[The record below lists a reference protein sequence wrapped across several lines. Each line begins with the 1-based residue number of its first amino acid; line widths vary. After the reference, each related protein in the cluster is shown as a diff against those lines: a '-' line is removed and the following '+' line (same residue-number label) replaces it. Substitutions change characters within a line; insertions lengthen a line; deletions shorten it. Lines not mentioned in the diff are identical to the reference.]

1 MIFCF
6 YFFKFYKYTLFNDKY
21 QATSYL
27 IPKDSF
33 AVKKLMLCTIF
44 VILPFVNYQEK
55 TMLNNNKLVLLT
67 LLFVLLF
74 AGNGNLFAGNQDIS
88 AIRAMQLFDE
98 GKYEAAEIAFR
109 QLLENE
115 PGNTMLNYYYAASRT
130 ENGHYSEN
138 DLNTLLGVIKD
149 ATPHRI
155 NYYLGVQYHAR
166 SNWEQALKYYN
177 QYRISVNEEDRE
189 EVQLTQK
196 IQQCY
201 DKVNPFAEQETPA
214 PAAITDQQEQPE
226 PTAEPEQTKEPES
239 TIPETTPPSPKQEK
253 ESIAENTVKEGSLI
267 ASDPVPQPLQSELIS
282 IPRKNLPDLPGVKA
296 TYTPP
301 SGEPVEFQ
309 VNNKITYLNTAHF
322 KTEKGKEL
330 FLKGK
335 KLQSELN
342 QEIEKADELRNE
354 YKTIQDPERK
364 AEIGDEILT
373 IENESYPIRENIM
386 QLFSESRQHE
396 NNYWQHAGE
405 TAVNNFIIELDK
417 MKRARE
423 QATVQNQ
430 EKNTDT
436 PLLISASDLFNS
448 SEPASQNQQQENENE
463 LVYKI
468 QIGAYSRGLPAY
480 VERKFNKLSL
490 IRKIDNY
497 TDENGVVVYT
507 TGNLSNLDDAIK
519 MQNQVRQEG
528 IEDAFVVPYFN
539 GKRITLEQA
548 KKIEA
553 EDDIERD

>member
-1 MIFCF
+1 
-6 YFFKFYKYTLFNDKY
+6 
-21 QATSYL
+21 
-27 IPKDSF
+27 
-33 AVKKLMLCTIF
+33 
-44 VILPFVNYQEK
+44 
-55 TMLNNNKLVLLT
+55 MLNNNKFVLLT

-74 AGNGNLFAGNQDIS
+74 AGNGNLFAGSQNIS
-88 AIRAMQLFDE
+88 ATRAMQLFDAGE
-98 GKYEAAEIAFR
+98 YEAAEIAFR
-109 QLLENE
+109 QLLEDE
-115 PGNTMLNYYYAASRT
+115 PGNTMLNYYFAASRT

-166 SNWEQALKYYN
+166 NNWEQALKYYN
-177 QYRISVNEEDRE
+177 QYRNSVTEEDRE

-201 DKVNPFAEQETPA
+201 DRVNPFAEQEATP
-214 PAAITDQQEQPE
+214 PTEIVEQEEKSKPITDQAQ
-226 PTAEPEQTKEPES
+226 TIEPEKTVA
-239 TIPETTPPSPKQEK
+239 ETDEEK
-253 ESIAENTVKEGSLI
+253 NVVVTVKEDSLMVS
-267 ASDPVPQPLQSELIS
+267 ARVPQPLQTKLIS
-282 IPRKNLPDLPGVKA
+282 TPRKNLPDLPGVKA
-296 TYTPP
+296 TYTPL

-330 FLKGK
+330 FLEGK
-335 KLQSELN
+335 KLQDELN
-342 QEIEKADELRNE
+342 QQIEKADELRSE
-354 YKTIQDPERK
+354 YRTTQDAERK
-364 AEIGDEILT
+364 SEIGDEILT
-373 IENESYPIRENIM
+373 IENESYQIRENIM
-386 QLFSESRQHE
+386 HLFSESRQHE

-405 TAVNNFIIELDK
+405 IAVNNFIIELDK

-423 QATVQNQ
+423 QATVQNR
-430 EKNTDT
+430 EEETGT
-436 PLLISASDLFNS
+436 PLLISASDLFNI
-448 SEPASQNQQQENENE
+448 SEPGSQNREEENDNE

-468 QIGAYSRGLPAY
+468 QIGAYSRGLPSY

-497 TDENGVVVYT
+497 TDEDGVVVYT

-553 EDDIERD
+553 EDDNERD

>member
-1 MIFCF
+1 
-6 YFFKFYKYTLFNDKY
+6 
-21 QATSYL
+21 
-27 IPKDSF
+27 
-33 AVKKLMLCTIF
+33 MLCTIF
-44 VILPFVNYQEK
+44 VILPFVNYQKK

-74 AGNGNLFAGNQDIS
+74 AGNGNLFAGNQDVS
-88 AIRAMQLFDE
+88 AIRAMQLFDDGE
-98 GKYEAAEIAFR
+98 YEAAETAFR
-109 QLLENE
+109 QLLEDE

-155 NYYLGVQYHAR
+155 NYYLGIQYHAR
-166 SNWEQALKYYN
+166 NNWDQALKYYN
-177 QYRISVNEEDRE
+177 QYRISVTEDDRE

-214 PAAITDQQEQPE
+214 QAAITVQQEQHE
-226 PTAEPEQTKEPES
+226 PTAEQEQTKDPER
-239 TIPETTPPSPKQEK
+239 TIPETTPPSTKQEK
-253 ESIAENTVKEGSLI
+253 EIIAENPVIEDSLI
-267 ASDPVPQPLQSELIS
+267 VPIPQPLQTELIS
-282 IPRKNLPDLPGVKA
+282 TPRKNLPDLPGVKA

-301 SGEPVEFQ
+301 AGEPVEFQ

-330 FLKGK
+330 FLRGK
-335 KLQSELN
+335 KIQSELN
-342 QEIEKADELRNE
+342 QDIEKAEKLRNE
-354 YKTIQDPERK
+354 YKTTQDPERK

-373 IENESYPIRENIM
+373 IENESYQIRENIM

-396 NNYWQHAGE
+396 NIYWQQAGE

-417 MKRARE
+417 MKKARE

-430 EKNTDT
+430 KEDTDT
-436 PLLISASDLFNS
+436 PLLIAASDLFNN
-448 SEPASQNQQQENENE
+448 SEPASQNQQQENENQ

-468 QIGAYSRGLPAY
+468 QIGAYSRGLPSY
-480 VERKFNKLSL
+480 IKRKFNKLSL

-497 TDENGVVVYT
+497 TDEDGVVVYT

-553 EDDIERD
+553 EDDNERD